1 MTDEPRSP
9 ETPSGPPP
17 ESDVERKPLRRRV
30 TDAWNK
36 LGPASKVGVISV
48 VAAVVGGVIVVAHAR
63 ATAAATDDEGE
74 AEESGGILDDVARIL
89 NQAAAEQ
96 DDSSSL
102 SNLPPRPP
110 YTGDVSGHWRNQ
122 CLNPRGHAT
131 GNCRHELRWVNDYT
145 KGAAE
150 EEEEEDAEV

>member
-1 MTDEPRSP
+1 M
-9 ETPSGPPP
+9 
-17 ESDVERKPLRRRV
+17 

-36 LGPASKVGVISV
+36 LGPASKVGAISV
-48 VAAVVGGVIVVAHAR
+48 AAAVIGGVIAVAR

-74 AEESGGILDDVARIL
+74 AEESGDILAEVARIL

-102 SNLPPRPP
+102 SSPPPRPP
-110 YTGDVSGHWRNQ
+110 YTGDVSGYWRSQ

-131 GNCRHELRWVNDYT
+131 GNCRHEQRWVDDYT

-150 EEEEEDAEV
+150 EEDAEV

>member
-1 MTDEPRSP
+1 MTDGPRSP
-9 ETPSGPPP
+9 EPPSGPPP
-17 ESDVERKPLRRRV
+17 ENDAERKPLRRRV

-48 VAAVVGGVIVVAHAR
+48 TAAVVGGVIAVAHGR
-63 ATAAATDDEGE
+63 ATAAMTDDEGE
-74 AEESGGILDDVARIL
+74 AEESGGILAEVARIL

-96 DDSSSL
+96 DDDSSL
-102 SNLPPRPP
+102 SSPPPRPP
-110 YTGDVSGHWRNQ
+110 YTGDVSGYRRFQ

-131 GNCRHELRWVNDYT
+131 GNCRHEWRWVDDYT

-150 EEEEEDAEV
+150 EEDAEV